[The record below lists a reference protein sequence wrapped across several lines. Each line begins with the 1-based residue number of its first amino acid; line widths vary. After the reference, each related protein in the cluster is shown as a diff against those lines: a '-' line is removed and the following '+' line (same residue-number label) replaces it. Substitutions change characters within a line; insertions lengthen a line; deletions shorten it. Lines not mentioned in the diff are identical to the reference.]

1 MKVLKRNGLIV
12 NFDDT
17 KIFNA
22 IAQANENIKNLCKDK
37 KFLSDKAIDVVV
49 DNVIGRINTDAITV
63 EEIQNLVEEEL
74 VFSGYF
80 FVAKEYIRYR
90 YKRELGRNHYNE
102 LMDSIKEKLE
112 GTNIQNQNANV
123 DEKSFGGRV
132 GEASSLVMKKFALDN
147 CVSKM
152 ARENHLNNMVYIHDL
167 DNYAIGNHNCLSI
180 PFDKLLAEGFNTRQ
194 TDVRPANSIN
204 TAFQL
209 VAVIFQLQSLQQF
222 GGVSATHLDW
232 TMVPYVRKSFGKHY
246 KDGLK
251 YISEIYPNDID
262 YAIENMLNNITNYSI
277 EDSEWFAYNHLAYRY
292 AIDMTIKETQQ
303 AVEGMYHNL
312 NTLQSR
318 SGNQLPFTSI
328 NYGTC
333 TLPEGRMVIKALLEG
348 SIKGVGKFRKTSIF
362 PCGIFQLG
370 KGINRKP
377 GDPNYDLFKLALKS
391 TALRL
396 YPNYANIDWSGNEGY
411 DVNDPKTYFST
422 MGCRTANGWDIN
434 GLGQQKDGRGNICPV
449 TIIMPTLA
457 MEIKEH
463 FGK

>member
-12 NFDDT
+12 DFDDT

-49 DNVIGRINTDAITV
+49 DNVIGRINTNTISV

-123 DEKSFGGRV
+123 DEQSFGGRV
-132 GEASSLVMKKFALDN
+132 GEATDVVMKKFALDN

-152 ARENHLNNMVYIHDL
+152 ARDNHNNNMIYIHDL
-167 DNYAIGNHNCLSI
+167 NSFAVGMHNCLTI
-180 PFDKLLAEGFNTRQ
+180 PFDDLLKNGFNTRQ
-194 TDVRPANSIN
+194 TDVRPANSVN

-209 VAVIFQLQSLQQF
+209 VAVLFQLQSLQQF
-222 GGVSATHLDW
+222 GGVAASHLDW
-232 TMVPYVRKSFGKHY
+232 TMVPYVRKSFAKHY
-246 KDGLK
+246 KDGLL
-251 YISEIYPNDID
+251 YISNIRENDID
-262 YAIENMLNNITNYSI
+262 YTIDCMIKNAANYSI
-277 EDSEWFAYNHLAYRY
+277 RDSEWDAYNSKAFNYAY
-292 AIDMTIKETQQ
+292 DMTLKETQQ

-318 SGNQLPFTSI
+318 SGN
-328 NYGTC
+328 
-333 TLPEGRMVIKALLEG
+333 
-348 SIKGVGKFRKTSIF
+348 
-362 PCGIFQLG
+362 
-370 KGINRKP
+370 
-377 GDPNYDLFKLALKS
+377 
-391 TALRL
+391 
-396 YPNYANIDWSGNEGY
+396 
-411 DVNDPKTYFST
+411 
-422 MGCRTANGWDIN
+422 
-434 GLGQQKDGRGNICPV
+434 
-449 TIIMPTLA
+449 
-457 MEIKEH
+457 
-463 FGK
+463 